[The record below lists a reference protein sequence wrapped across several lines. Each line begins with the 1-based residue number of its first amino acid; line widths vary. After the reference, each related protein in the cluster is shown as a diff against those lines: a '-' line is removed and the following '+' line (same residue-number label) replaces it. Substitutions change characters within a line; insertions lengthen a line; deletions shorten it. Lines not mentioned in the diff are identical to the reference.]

1 MTLQEFILR
10 IVVIIAIGFLIGL
23 ERQLTGHAVCL
34 KTTILIALGTFAFIS
49 VEILIGNQDARM
61 AANIITGIG
70 FLCSGVIFK
79 NGLTVNGLNTSA
91 TLWSTAGISVLVG
104 YGYIVFGLLATA
116 VLVVFNLVLPFI
128 SRYIKPIPCFLDAVN
143 EDVFFINVVC
153 LKADV
158 PKVKE
163 IITNNISESITLDSI
178 QTSGITAD
186 KFRVKAKICSST
198 NHIAEISSITD
209 KIFDSDVLSVTW
221 EKDNE

>member
-1 MTLQEFILR
+1 MTQQEFIIRLA
-10 IVVIIAIGFLIGL
+10 VVIAVGFLIGM
-23 ERQLTGHAVCL
+23 ERQLTGHAVGM
-34 KTTILIALGTFAFIS
+34 KTTILIAIGTFAFVS
-49 VEILIGNQDARM
+49 VEAIIGSNDARM

-91 TLWSTAGISVLVG
+91 TLWGTAAISVLAG
-104 YGYIVFGLLATA
+104 YGYIVFALISTGA
-116 VLVVFNLVLPFI
+116 LVVFNLVLPFI
-128 SRYIKPIPCFLDAVN
+128 SKLIKPIPCFVDADN

-153 LKADV
+153 LKVDV
-158 PKVKE
+158 PKVKQIVTE
-163 IITNNISESITLDSI
+163 NIGENITLESI

-198 NHIAEISSITD
+198 NHVAEISSITD

-221 EKDNE
+221 EKDTE

>member
-10 IVVIIAIGFLIGL
+10 IAVVIAVGFLIGM
-23 ERQLTGHAVCL
+23 ERQLTGHAVGM

-49 VEILIGNQDARM
+49 VETLIGNNDARM

-104 YGYIVFGLLATA
+104 YGYIIFALIATG

-128 SRYIKPIPCFLDAVN
+128 SKLIKPIPCFVDADSD
-143 EDVFFINVVC
+143 DVFFINVVC
-153 LKADV
+153 LKVDV
-158 PKVKE
+158 PKVKQ
-163 IITNNISESITLDSI
+163 IITENISENITLESI
-178 QTSGITAD
+178 QASGITAD

-198 NHIAEISSITD
+198 NYVAEISSITD